1 MGELDLRRRAA
12 PRERLLDLVERGNA
26 GHAAEAEP
34 DDLVVGRA
42 LLRKARHAARDRDHE
57 PVRGAR
63 APAGGGA
70 DECDQPRLG
79 PLDARG
85 QRRIA
90 EQRSHSVHPPS

>member
-12 PRERLLDLVERGNA
+12 PRERLLDLVERGNV
-26 GHAAEAEP
+26 GYAAEAEP

-42 LLRKARHAARDRDHE
+42 LLRKARQPARDRDRE

-90 EQRSHSVHPPS
+90 EQRSHQFTP